1 MSLPLLD
8 HARAQN
14 KMLFRPAELAP
25 MMSVSRAFIYQLI
38 EKGRIR
44 VVRLNTAVRV
54 PLDEVERILTEG
66 IQ

>member
-1 MSLPLLD
+1 MSLPLLEQ
-8 HARAQN
+8 ARTQN

-25 MMSVSRAFIYQLI
+25 MFGVSRAFIYQLI
-38 EKGRIR
+38 EKGSIR

-66 IQ
+66 IR

>member
-1 MSLPLLD
+1 MPLPLLD
-8 HARAQN
+8 SARTQN

-25 MMSVSRAFIYQLI
+25 MMGVSRAFIYQLI

-44 VVRLNTAVRV
+44 VIRLNSAVRV

>member
-1 MSLPLLD
+1 MSIPLLD
-8 HARAQN
+8 DARSQN
-14 KMLFRPAELAP
+14 KFLFRPAELAP
-25 MMSVSRAFIYQLI
+25 MMGVSRAFIYQLI

-66 IQ
+66 IH